1 MTAVG
6 FTETIWHFAGYL
18 HIADALAR
26 STEIYDGGIAPRQ
39 PDDFYASL
47 RSSGIRPEFDEA
59 ASRPILLPEPSF
71 ADPSHHLSRATV
83 PGTAMPQAVVA
94 STHVPLA
101 RPSLLPEP
109 ELALHGKLVI
119 QLRLQQNITVDYAD
133 GGYET
138 LIAIKQVNQMED
150 VDTLTSDT
158 LLLQGEDAQNGTI
171 AVPEA
176 IDTSHA
182 IESMVARAL
191 AETPDSLPRLGSSD
205 SADMI
210 SFIHDRDTGWRIE
223 GHSPEADATA
233 LPPSGRIV
241 DGVATEDP
249 LPVIDPY
256 DTVPW
261 RVPEAQPVITAD
273 SHIDTSV
280 PTQGIGTLVETGQ
293 NTQVNAAVIVDA
305 NEASGSLI
313 VGGDYFFSRGIVQVN
328 ILTDSDH
335 VDIARPDGTEPDIR
349 TDGNQLHNVA
359 EFVTY
364 DITIGH
370 RGAAGTP
377 KWHVDVFRGDF
388 YDVKTVVQF
397 NGLDDNDRTV
407 QTTENTLFDAK
418 TGANG
423 QYNLAEV
430 FGLDEYDIIIIRGDY
445 HRADWI
451 FQYNIVLDSDVA
463 KLLSGDAEDGKGA
476 EVSTGFNH
484 LLNEA
489 SITTYDSADFQAL
502 NEAQRSLLEGLD
514 QQVTALRPDA
524 AWNLTGSITGTLKI
538 LYVDGDYYDVNMITQ
553 MNVLSDVD
561 LSIQA
566 SASDNSIQG
575 VSGGG
580 NSAVNDARI
589 IDPGTLSTSKYV
601 GGDVYEES
609 ILIQTNI
616 ITEKDTVVVHDTT
629 TLVPELVAFAG
640 EQDHEANCQPDTRPA
655 ETSGVSDHIMSQM
668 LS

>member
-47 RSSGIRPEFDEA
+47 RSSGMRPEFDET

-83 PGTAMPQAVVA
+83 PGTAMPQVVVA
-94 STHVPLA
+94 STPVPLA

-138 LIAIKQVNQMED
+138 LIAIKQVNQLED
-150 VDTLTSDT
+150 RDTLKADT
-158 LLLQGEDAQNGTI
+158 LVRQGEHAEDGTI

-191 AETPDSLPRLGSSD
+191 AETPDSMPRIAAGDTVS
-205 SADMI
+205 MI
-210 SFIHDRDTGWRIE
+210 AAIHDRDANWRVE
-223 GHSPEADATA
+223 GHSPEDTATA
-233 LPPSGRIV
+233 APPAGRIV
-241 DGVATEDP
+241 DGVATDAP

-261 RVPEAQPVITAD
+261 LKAEAQPTITAESRID
-273 SHIDTSV
+273 SAAPAGGV
-280 PTQGIGTLVETGQ
+280 GTLAETGQ
-293 NTQVNAAVIVDA
+293 NIQVNAAVIIDA
-305 NEASGSLI
+305 NEASGSLM
-313 VGGDYFFSRGIVQVN
+313 VSGDYFFSRGIVQVN

-335 VDIARPDGTEPDIR
+335 VDIARPDGSQPDIR
-349 TDGNQLHNVA
+349 TSGNQVHNVA
-359 EFVTY
+359 EFVS
-364 DITIGH
+364 H
-370 RGAAGTP
+370 EVVVVHQGAAGTP
-377 KWHVDVFRGDF
+377 RWQVDVFKGDF

-418 TGANG
+418 TGANE
-423 QYNLAEV
+423 QTNLAEV
-430 FGLDEYDIIIIRGDY
+430 YGFDHYDIIIIRGDF
-445 HRADWI
+445 HRVDWI

-463 KLLSGDAEDGKGA
+463 KLLSAGSDGGDGA
-476 EVSTGFNH
+476 EVSTGFNS
-484 LLNEA
+484 LVNEA
-489 SITTYDSADFQAL
+489 SITTYDSAGFKAL
-502 NEAQRSLLEGLD
+502 NEAQRSLLDGLD
-514 QQVTALRPDA
+514 QKVTVLTPDA
-524 AWNLTGSITGTLKI
+524 DWKLTGSITGTLTV
-538 LYVDGDYYDVNMITQ
+538 LYVDGDYYDINTITQ
-553 MNVLSDVD
+553 INILSDVD
-561 LSIQA
+561 QSLQA
-566 SASDNSIQG
+566 SATDSSIQG

-580 NSAVNDARI
+580 NSARNEAHIV
-589 IDPGTLSTSKYV
+589 DPGTLSTSKYI
-601 GGDVYEES
+601 GGDFYEES
-609 ILIQTNI
+609 ILVQTNI
-616 ITEKDTVVVHDTT
+616 ITENDTIVVHDTS
-629 TLVPELVAFAG
+629 TLVTEFVAFADEHG
-640 EQDHEANCQPDTRPA
+640 HAESCQQDARPT
-655 ETSGVSDHIMSQM
+655 EPTVSSDHIMSQM